1 MKKIILILLIAGV
14 LGACNKSD
22 RPDFVGDGL
31 TVFRLKPGSFDMKQ
45 TKLTSAQE
53 NTLSNVA
60 VLQFN
65 ASGNF
70 VKYIYK
76 AGAVTDNKLALD
88 LVSGSSQTIVF
99 VSNVADAAPF
109 KTFTGTLTQCRA
121 LTKAVANEAALT
133 TGNVLPMYGEYRGDV
148 IGGKTQAA
156 VVMKRTVAKIELSYW
171 VDIPDAADKH
181 ISFTLKSIR
190 LRNVPQVMSYADP
203 ADVYPAVGASFGD
216 YPAVSVAAQ
225 PTVDAKGAQVWYMA
239 ENKRGTGAAEVASQ
253 KTAAALA
260 SGGEK
265 ATYLEMIGD
274 YTKDGQTVELAYNL
288 YLGADPVK
296 DYNVKRNTIYKI
308 EAVIKGANAVDMRIS
323 VTDGGGELGLDDEK
337 PGSESGDV
345 SLGGNRVANC
355 YMIHPSATATDVRIP
370 VRRVNEI
377 YQDKICDRYGLLTV
391 PDYRQKDSIPVVAT
405 AGREW
410 VAEVLWQD
418 NSAKMVNITNG
429 TIRTRTDDIVLRPTG
444 VAGNCVIGLR
454 RSGDSKIV
462 WSWHL
467 WITDYDPVT
476 DYAGALQVGEVH
488 QYTGWMK
495 DNAKF
500 IMDRNLGASSGPY
513 GVGSWG
519 LLYQWGRKDPF
530 IGAAGQ
536 GAAAHAWYVSNGSGG
551 FRAATEAD
559 IPKVAAGAGVNN
571 IYNAVMNVTTYYSN
585 GTDMDWTARNDA
597 LWQDGTKTLF
607 DPCPA
612 GWRVPRSGVWGNVTT
627 ANALWETDHGAG
639 NTGVRLWNIVL
650 GGPAWYPAQGY
661 REGGSGNVTGGAVS
675 SADWSSTPGG
685 SGATAW
691 GISNPVQLPATKGRA
706 NGYAVRCVKE

>member
-14 LGACNKSD
+14 LGACRKSD
-22 RPDFVGDGL
+22 RPEFGGEGL
-31 TVFRLKPGSFDMKQ
+31 TVFQLQPGSFDMKQ
-45 TKLTSAQE
+45 TKMTSAQE
-53 NTLSNVA
+53 NTLVDVA
-60 VLQFN
+60 VLQFD

-76 AGAVTDNKLALD
+76 AGAVTDNKLALA
-88 LVSGSSQTIVF
+88 LASGSSQTVVF
-99 VSNVADAAPF
+99 VANVADAAPF
-109 KTFTGTLTQCRA
+109 KTFAGTLAQCRA
-121 LTKAVANEAALT
+121 LTKSVADEAALT
-133 TGNVLPMYGEYRGDV
+133 AGNVLPMYGEYRGDV

-156 VVMKRTVAKIELSYW
+156 VVMKRAVAKIELSYW
-171 VDIPDAADKH
+171 VDIPDAADRH
-181 ISFTLKSIR
+181 IVFTLKSIQ

-203 ADVYPAVGASFGD
+203 ADIYPAVSASFGD
-216 YPAVSVAAQ
+216 YPAVNVSTQ
-225 PTVDAKGAQVWYMA
+225 PTAAAKGTQIWYMP
-239 ENKRGTGAAEVASQ
+239 ENKRGTGTAEVASQ
-253 KTAAALA
+253 KTAAALT
-260 SGGEK
+260 SGGDK

-274 YTKDGQTVELAYNL
+274 YTKDGQTVELAYQL

-308 EAVIKGANAVDMRIS
+308 EAVIKGANAVDWRIS
-323 VTDGGGELGLDDEK
+323 VTAGGGELGVDDEN
-337 PGSESGDV
+337 PDSESGDV
-345 SLGGNRVANC
+345 SLGGGSVANC

-391 PDYRQKDSIPVVAT
+391 PDYRQKDSIPAVAA

-418 NSAKMVNITNG
+418 SGAKMVDITGG

-454 RSGDSKIV
+454 RSSDGKIV

-467 WITDYDPVT
+467 WITDYDPVM
-476 DYAGALQVGEVH
+476 DYAGALQVGEMH

-500 IMDRNLGASSGPY
+500 IMDRNLGAASGPY
-513 GVGSWG
+513 GIGSWG

-530 IGAAGQ
+530 VGAAG
-536 GAAAHAWYVSNGSGG
+536 AAPRAWYVPDGSGG

-571 IYNAVMNVTTYYSN
+571 IYNAVMNVTTYYAN
-585 GTDMDWTARNDA
+585 GTDGDWTARNDG
-597 LWQDGTKTLF
+597 LWQDNTKTLF
-607 DPCPA
+607 DPCPV
-612 GWRVPRSGVWGNVTT
+612 GWRVPRSGIWENVTT
-627 ANALWETDHGAG
+627 ANAVWEATHGAG

-661 REGGSGNVTGGAVS
+661 RDGGSGNVTGGTVS
-675 SADWSSTPGG
+675 AADWSSTASG

-691 GISNPVQLPATKGRA
+691 SISNPVQLPGAGARA